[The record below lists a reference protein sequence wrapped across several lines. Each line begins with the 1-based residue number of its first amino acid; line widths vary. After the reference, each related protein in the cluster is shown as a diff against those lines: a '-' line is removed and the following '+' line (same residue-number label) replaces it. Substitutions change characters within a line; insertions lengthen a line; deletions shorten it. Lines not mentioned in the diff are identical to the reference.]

1 MKRPIEHTI
10 KQQVNTTIPVEELL
24 SLLSE
29 KDEIIDIKSDVISS
43 QKKRISILEEA
54 LRLSKVKRFC
64 STSEKSTQGELFN
77 EAEVEVEGS
86 QDLDEEIEIEV
97 IPTAPTA
104 KNKPGR
110 KPFSATLP
118 RHQIFCYLTPE
129 EKEGAVD
136 TFFTK
141 VKEELDIIPAQAR
154 VLEYMQEKAVFK
166 TEQKSEIVCAQM
178 PKHPIVR
185 AMGSIN
191 LIAYIVIAKY
201 LDGLPLY
208 RMEKILARYGG
219 DLSRATMAN
228 WMIGISKQLQPLINL
243 LQESQRAG
251 YIIQADE
258 TRIQVLKEPDKSPR
272 SDKYMWVTL
281 GGLPDQKSV
290 IFEYNKSRSS
300 TVPLEIL
307 EGFSGYL
314 QTDGYA
320 GYNSAC
326 KEYELTHVGCWD
338 HARRKFTD
346 AQAAMP
352 KNKKNSRLS
361 KADMALS
368 YINKLYVIE
377 RNIKNLSID
386 DKKTAR
392 QEQSVPLLNKLK
404 MFLEKNQS
412 LIPKDS
418 LTGKA
423 LTYLNNQWDKLV
435 VYCENGELNIS
446 NILAENAIRPFVIGR
461 KAWLFADTPNGANA
475 SAILYSFLETAKIN
489 KLEPYDYLVKVLKLL
504 PYADC
509 VEKYEALLPWNIK

>member
-1 MKRPIEHTI
+1 
-10 KQQVNTTIPVEELL
+10 
-24 SLLSE
+24 
-29 KDEIIDIKSDVISS
+29 
-43 QKKRISILEEA
+43 
-54 LRLSKVKRFC
+54 
-64 STSEKSTQGELFN
+64 
-77 EAEVEVEGS
+77 
-86 QDLDEEIEIEV
+86 
-97 IPTAPTA
+97 
-104 KNKPGR
+104 
-110 KPFSATLP
+110 
-118 RHQIFCYLTPE
+118 
-129 EKEGAVD
+129 
-136 TFFTK
+136 
-141 VKEELDIIPAQAR
+141 
-154 VLEYMQEKAVFK
+154 
-166 TEQKSEIVCAQM
+166 
-178 PKHPIVR
+178 
-185 AMGSIN
+185 
-191 LIAYIVIAKY
+191 
-201 LDGLPLY
+201 
-208 RMEKILARYGG
+208 
-219 DLSRATMAN
+219 
-228 WMIGISKQLQPLINL
+228 MIGISKQLQPLINL

-404 MFLEKNQS
+404 MFLEKNQP